1 MGLKTLNADIGN
13 MLFNTISFYII
24 FIAFLFGYALL
35 RKHSRALMIL
45 YVCAF
50 NLFFFW
56 KANAELF
63 LLMPFTAFFSWI
75 ATIRMDM
82 AKGRERK
89 LWLALIIVVDLIPLL
104 YNKYYNIG
112 IGILN
117 ELLEQNFPLLD
128 LILPVGISFYTF
140 QAISYSVDVY
150 RGRFTEEV
158 DFMEYLFYLSFFPL
172 LLAGPITRAEHFFP
186 QLREKHETDERLIYS
201 GLWLIMIG
209 LIKKSVIAD
218 YISQYNNW
226 VFDDPMTYSGF
237 ENLMGIIGYYVQIY
251 CDFSGYSD
259 MSIGLAALMGIELK
273 ENFRLPYQATS
284 LTDFWHRWHTSLST
298 WFRDY
303 VYIPLGGNRKGTTR
317 TYLNNFI
324 TLVLAGLWHGASMM
338 FVIWGV
344 LHGIGIVVNKIFKSL
359 ISDRVNSS
367 DSSFVHYSSFISSW
381 LLTQVFVAV
390 AWVFFRS
397 SDLTICRELF
407 SQVFTNFDIAYL
419 KYFLTARPMWS
430 ALVVIALLFHA
441 IREEHFY
448 VLQEYYVRTSWVV
461 KLILLVIVIQLA
473 VQFSTSNVQPFI
485 YYQF

>member
-1 MGLKTLNADIGN
+1 

-24 FIAFLFGYALL
+24 FITFLVGYALL
-35 RKHSRALMIL
+35 RKRSRALMIL

-75 ATIRMDM
+75 ATIRMDL

-89 LWLALIIVVDLIPLL
+89 LWLAFIIVVDLIPLI
-104 YNKYYNIG
+104 YYKYYNFG
-112 IGILN
+112 IVIIN
-117 ELLEQNFPLLD
+117 DLLKQNFPLMD

-158 DFMEYLFYLSFFPL
+158 DFMEYLFFLSFFPL

-186 QLREKHETDERLIYS
+186 QLREKQETDEHLIYS

-226 VFDDPMTYSGF
+226 IFDDPMTYSGF

-284 LTDFWHRWHTSLST
+284 LTDFWHRWHISLST

-303 VYIPLGGNRKGTTR
+303 VYIPLGGNRVGSLR

-338 FVIWGV
+338 FVIWGA
-344 LHGIGIVVNKIFKSL
+344 LHGVGIVINKFFKNL
-359 ISDRVNSS
+359 ISDSINSS
-367 DSSFVHYSSFISSW
+367 DSSLIHYSSFIFSW
-381 LLTQVFVAV
+381 LLTQMFVAF

-397 SDLTICRELF
+397 SDLTTCGELF

-419 KYFLTARPMWS
+419 PYFLKARPMWTVLVLV
-430 ALVVIALLFHA
+430 ALIIHA
-441 IREEHFY
+441 IREEHYY
-448 VLQEYYVRTSWVV
+448 VLQEYFVRTPWIV
-461 KLILLVIVIQLA
+461 KLALFLIVIQLA
-473 VQFSTSNVQPFI
+473 IQFSTSNVQPFI

>member
-1 MGLKTLNADIGN
+1 

-24 FIAFLFGYALL
+24 FITFLVGYALL
-35 RKHSRALMIL
+35 RKRSRALMIL

-75 ATIRMDM
+75 ATIRMDL

-89 LWLALIIVVDLIPLL
+89 LWLAFIIVVDLIPLI
-104 YNKYYNIG
+104 YYKYYNFG
-112 IGILN
+112 IVIIN
-117 ELLEQNFPLLD
+117 DLLKQNFPLMD

-158 DFMEYLFYLSFFPL
+158 DFMEYLFFLSFFPL

-186 QLREKHETDERLIYS
+186 QLREKQETDEHLIYS

-226 VFDDPMTYSGF
+226 IFDDPMTYSGF

-284 LTDFWHRWHTSLST
+284 LTDFWHRWHISLST

-303 VYIPLGGNRKGTTR
+303 AYIPLGGNRKGALR

-338 FVIWGV
+338 FVIWGA
-344 LHGIGIVVNKIFKSL
+344 LHGVGIVINKFFKNL
-359 ISDRVNSS
+359 ISDSINSS
-367 DSSFVHYSSFISSW
+367 DSSLIHYSSFIFSW
-381 LLTQVFVAV
+381 LLTQMFVAF

-397 SDLTICRELF
+397 SDLTTCGELF

-419 KYFLTARPMWS
+419 PYFLKARPMWTVLVLV
-430 ALVVIALLFHA
+430 ALIIHA
-441 IREEHFY
+441 IREEHYY
-448 VLQEYYVRTSWVV
+448 VLQEYFVRTPWIV
-461 KLILLVIVIQLA
+461 KLALFLIVIQLA
-473 VQFSTSNVQPFI
+473 IQFSTSNVQPFI

>member
-1 MGLKTLNADIGN
+1 

-24 FIAFLFGYALL
+24 FIAFLLGYALL
-35 RKHSRALMIL
+35 RKRSRALMIL

-75 ATIRMDM
+75 TTIRMDL

-89 LWLALIIVVDLIPLL
+89 LWLAFIIVVDLIPLI
-104 YNKYYNIG
+104 YYKYYNFG
-112 IGILN
+112 IVIIN
-117 ELLEQNFPLLD
+117 DLLKQNFPLMD

-158 DFMEYLFYLSFFPL
+158 DFMEYLFFLSFFPL

-186 QLREKHETDERLIYS
+186 QLREKQETDEHLIYS

-226 VFDDPMTYSGF
+226 IFDDPMTYSGF

-284 LTDFWHRWHTSLST
+284 LTDFWHRWHISLST

-303 VYIPLGGNRKGTTR
+303 VYIPLGGNRVGSLR

-338 FVIWGV
+338 FVIWGA
-344 LHGIGIVVNKIFKSL
+344 LHGVGIVINKFFKNL
-359 ISDRVNSS
+359 ISDSINSS
-367 DSSFVHYSSFISSW
+367 DSSLIHYPFFIFSW
-381 LLTQVFVAV
+381 LLTQVFVAL

-397 SDLTICRELF
+397 SDLTTCGELF

-419 KYFLTARPMWS
+419 PYFLKARPMWTVLVLV
-430 ALVVIALLFHA
+430 ALIIHA
-441 IREEHFY
+441 IREEHYY
-448 VLQEYYVRTSWVV
+448 VLQEYFVRTPWIV
-461 KLILLVIVIQLA
+461 KLALFLIVIQLA
-473 VQFSTSNVQPFI
+473 IQFSTSNVQPFI